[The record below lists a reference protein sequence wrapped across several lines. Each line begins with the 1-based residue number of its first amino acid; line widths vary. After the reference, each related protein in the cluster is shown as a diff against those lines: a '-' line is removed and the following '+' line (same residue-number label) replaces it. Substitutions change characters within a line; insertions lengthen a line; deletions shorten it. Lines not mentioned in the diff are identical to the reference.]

1 MLGAFAPWRC
11 AVTES
16 LGGVVPLDNMLAGIT
31 ADVIGERDPAGESL
45 NRLVGAVERHASLEA
60 AALGHYEHLAQASG
74 DPVIALVMQLILDDE
89 ERHHGLLKRIAS
101 TLRDALNWT
110 YSPNAL
116 PRTTV
121 PATDANE
128 DLTSLARGLID
139 EEKTGAQALRRLAQ
153 RGEGLGGGLDS
164 LLLQMM
170 AMDSEKHARLLH
182 FVERR
187 LEARARAAKN

>member
-1 MLGAFAPWRC
+1 
-11 AVTES
+11 
-16 LGGVVPLDNMLAGIT
+16 MLAGIT
-31 ADVIGERDPAGESL
+31 ADVIGERDPAGETF
-45 NRLVGAVERHASLEA
+45 NRLLTAVERHASLEA
-60 AALGHYEHLAQASG
+60 EALAQYEHLAQASG
-74 DPVIALVMQLILDDE
+74 DPVIALVMRLILEDE

-116 PRTTV
+116 PGTTA
-121 PATDANE
+121 PATDADE
-128 DLTSLARGLID
+128 DLTALARALID
-139 EEKTGAQALRRLAQ
+139 EEKTGAQALRRLAR

-164 LLLQMM
+164 LLLEMM

-187 LEARARAAKN
+187 LEVRARTAQH